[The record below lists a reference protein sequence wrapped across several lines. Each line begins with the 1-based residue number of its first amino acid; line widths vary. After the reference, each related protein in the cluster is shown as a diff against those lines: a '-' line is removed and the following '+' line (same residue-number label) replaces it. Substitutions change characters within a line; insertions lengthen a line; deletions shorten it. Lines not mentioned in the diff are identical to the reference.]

1 MASHAQPLLLL
12 PLLLL
17 VPSSALVVTNVRG
30 LPAIGLARA
39 RAARAPLG
47 ACRSVLIK
55 MLASGDSENKDS
67 GDAYSVDWDTAWQ
80 TELSKRRTG
89 AAPARPE
96 GREPVPEFKVVE
108 LKVRRAADD
117 AVASLQMASSD
128 WKLWVGLLLGISVL
142 TAIAAHSSS
151 TQQTFSV

>member
-30 LPAIGLARA
+30 LPAIGLPL
-39 RAARAPLG
+39 AAPAPRLG

-108 LKVRRAADD
+108 VKVRRAADD

>member
-30 LPAIGLARA
+30 LPAIGLPRA
-39 RAARAPLG
+39 LG

-96 GREPVPEFKVVE
+96 GREPMPEFKVVE
-108 LKVRRAADD
+108 VKVRRAADD

>member
-30 LPAIGLARA
+30 LPAIGLPRA
-39 RAARAPLG
+39 LG

-108 LKVRRAADD
+108 VKVRRAADD

>member
-1 MASHAQPLLLL
+1 MASHAHPLLL
-12 PLLLL
+12 LLLL
-17 VPSSALVVTNVRG
+17 VPSSALLVTNVRG
-30 LPAIGLARA
+30 LPAIGLPRTLDAT
-39 RAARAPLG
+39 AP
-47 ACRSVLIK
+47 RSVLIK
-55 MLASGDSENKDS
+55 MLANSEDSENKDS

-89 AAPARPE
+89 AAPSRPE
-96 GREPVPEFKVVE
+96 GREPLPEFKVVE
-108 LKVRRAADD
+108 VKVRRAADD

>member
-30 LPAIGLARA
+30 LPAIGLPRA
-39 RAARAPLG
+39 LG

-89 AAPARPE
+89 AAPSRPE

-108 LKVRRAADD
+108 VKVRRAADD

>member
-30 LPAIGLARA
+30 LPAIGLPRA
-39 RAARAPLG
+39 LG

>member
-30 LPAIGLARA
+30 LPAIGLPRA
-39 RAARAPLG
+39 LG

-96 GREPVPEFKVVE
+96 GREPRPEFKVVE
-108 LKVRRAADD
+108 VKVRRAADD

>member
-39 RAARAPLG
+39 APAPRLG

>member
-30 LPAIGLARA
+30 LPAIGLP
-39 RAARAPLG
+39 RAAPAPRLG